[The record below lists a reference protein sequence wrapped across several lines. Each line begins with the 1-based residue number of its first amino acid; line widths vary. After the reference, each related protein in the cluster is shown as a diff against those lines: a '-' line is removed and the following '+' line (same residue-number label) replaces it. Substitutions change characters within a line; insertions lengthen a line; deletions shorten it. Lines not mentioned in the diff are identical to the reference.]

1 MTKAKEGDTVKIHYT
16 GKLQDG
22 SIFDSSKDGE
32 PLELT
37 LGAGKVIPC
46 FEKEIIGMSL
56 DDSKT
61 FDIAAEEAYGA
72 YREELVVE
80 IDKERVPEDL
90 NLEIGRQLTLR
101 QADGQTFRVT
111 VTDVSEE
118 TVTLDANHPLA
129 GENLTFEVQ
138 LVEIV
143 SPS

>member
-37 LGAGKVIPC
+37 LGAGKVIPG

>member
-37 LGAGKVIPC
+37 LGAGKVIPG

-56 DDSKT
+56 DDSKS
-61 FDIAAEEAYGA
+61 FEIAAEEAYGA

-101 QADGQTFRVT
+101 QADGQKFRVT

-138 LVEIV
+138 LVAIV